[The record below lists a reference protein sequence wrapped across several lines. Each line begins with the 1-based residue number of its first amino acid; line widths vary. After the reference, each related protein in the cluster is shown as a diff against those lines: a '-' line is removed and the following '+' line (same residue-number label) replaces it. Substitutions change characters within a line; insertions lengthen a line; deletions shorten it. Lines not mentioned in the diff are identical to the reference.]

1 MKKLMLAMFVGVFS
15 LSALA
20 CDGSSKGKEKEK
32 PAEENRIEF
41 AQ

>member
-1 MKKLMLAMFVGVFS
+1 MKKILLAVFVGVFS

-20 CDGSSKGKEKEK
+20 CDGSGKGKEKENSE
-32 PAEENRIEF
+32 EENRIVY